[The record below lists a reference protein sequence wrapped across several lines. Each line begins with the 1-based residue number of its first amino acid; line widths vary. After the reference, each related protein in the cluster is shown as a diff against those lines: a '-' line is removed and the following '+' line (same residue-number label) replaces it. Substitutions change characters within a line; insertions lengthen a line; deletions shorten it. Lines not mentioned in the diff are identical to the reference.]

1 MHTKQHV
8 YAAPNQNN
16 NTKAASLSFFWNL
29 TLVYH
34 SWWVAVS
41 EAALSTQ
48 NHFLPPYW
56 PDIPRLHQPNIRARA
71 RPTQGDFF
79 TTLNIS
85 KMLTIGLLWWKNMQ
99 CLEHTNIQS
108 KSIFRAASWSR
119 WPCAW
124 WGSSSQ
130 GPTCSLW
137 TSRLTVLR
145 VYRIYCWSFLLKVNN
160 NLRKYLLQD
169 PIYFPIS
176 ASGLS
181 TALIVSAPYPYPYN
195 AAPPLYP
202 KLPLGSLKM
211 ANRVSKGTHQF
222 TECSNQHSLNIF
234 FDLSRCCMRKGH
246 KGKNKKVKWW
256 NGKEL
261 QKFPIDRLTEA
272 LVTIC
277 YFTYRIDKKY
287 LTT

>member
-1 MHTKQHV
+1 MSGRVWSCTQHSKPLSPSVLTWHPSLAPTKHSSTSQAHTRWLFH
-8 YAAPNQNN
+8 NF
-16 NTKAASLSFFWNL
+16 AS
-29 TLVYH
+29 VKCY
-34 SWWVAVS
+34 
-41 EAALSTQ
+41 
-48 NHFLPPYW
+48 
-56 PDIPRLHQPNIRARA
+56 QPAIC
-71 RPTQGDFF
+71 GE
-79 TTLNIS
+79 
-85 KMLTIGLLWWKNMQ
+85 KNMQ

-124 WGSSSQ
+124 WGCSSQ

-160 NLRKYLLQD
+160 NLWKYLLQD

-202 KLPLGSLKM
+202 KLPLGSPKM
-211 ANRVSKGTHQF
+211 AKRVSKGAYQF
-222 TECSNQHSLNIF
+222 TGCSNQHSLNNF